1 MLQTDEILSTVRML
15 HAEHLDVRAVTLAL
29 NLNDC
34 ATPNVDQM
42 CKKVYHKIVSRARNL
57 VDVCDEVG
65 GKYGVPIT
73 NKRLAISPAATLLAG
88 HNTSAA
94 LALAQALDEAGKYC
108 RVDFVGGFS
117 ALVQKGVADGAKAL
131 IDSLPEV
138 LNQTSCVCASINAA
152 SRKAGI
158 NMDAVKR
165 LGEVIREIADADAK
179 NNGFAAAKLVVFAN
193 IPEDNPFMA
202 GAYMGAGEPEAA
214 INIGV
219 SGPGVVMS
227 ALQRRIASAK
237 ESGKKLTLSDLSE
250 EIKIA
255 SFRVTRIGELI
266 GREVAERLNTQFG
279 VVDLSLA
286 PTPAVGDSIGEILK
300 TLGLAHVGAPGST
313 AAIAMLND
321 AVKKGGL
328 FASGSVGGLSGAFI
342 PVSEDS
348 CLADDRR
355 LLRRARHDP
364 HPRRHASD
372 DDRRRHGGR
381 TRDRRHQQQD
391 DRDPTRPLPRQEG
404 GRVCDL
410 RRALWRLARH
420 AGAQRRRERRV
431 RQLRRTHPRAAPV
444 ARKLTR
450 SFRSSAYQNA
460 PVDSPVLNE
469 AATNGGVF

>member
-42 CKKVYHKIVSRARNL
+42 CKKVYHKVVSRARNL

-65 GKYGVPIT
+65 GKYGVPIM
-73 NKRLAISPAATLLAG
+73 NKRIAISPAAVLLSG

-94 LALAQALDEAGKYC
+94 LALAQALDEAGKHC

-117 ALVQKGVADGAKAL
+117 ALVQKGVADGARVL

-165 LGEVIREIADADAK
+165 MGEVIRDIADADVK
-179 NNGFAAAKLVVFAN
+179 NTGFAAAKLVVFAN

-219 SGPGVVMS
+219 SGPGVVSS
-227 ALQRRIASAK
+227 ALQRRIARAK
-237 ESGKKLTLSDLSE
+237 ETGKKLTLSDLSE

-300 TLGLAHVGAPGST
+300 ALGLAHVGAPGST

-348 CLADDRR
+348 CLADAAAQGHLTLEKLEAMTAVCSVGLDMILIPGDTPAATISGIMADELAIGVINNKTTATR
-355 LLRRARHDP
+355 LVPCPGKKAGEFVSFGGLFGASPVMQVRNVGV
-364 HPRRHASD
+364 SD
-372 DDRRRHGGR
+372 DFVNFGGR
-381 TRDRRHQQQD
+381 I
-391 DRDPTRPLPRQEG
+391 PAPLQSLG
-404 GRVCDL
+404 
-410 RRALWRLARH
+410 
-420 AGAQRRRERRV
+420 
-431 RQLRRTHPRAAPV
+431 
-444 ARKLTR
+444 
-450 SFRSSAYQNA
+450 N
-460 PVDSPVLNE
+460 
-469 AATNGGVF
+469 

>member
-34 ATPNVDQM
+34 ATPNVDHM
-42 CKKVYHKIVSRARNL
+42 CKKVYHKIVSRAKNL
-57 VDVCDEVG
+57 VDVCDEIG

-73 NKRLAISPAATLLAG
+73 NKRIAISPAAVLLSG
-88 HNTSAA
+88 HNTQAA

-117 ALVQKGVADGAKAL
+117 ALVQKGVADGARVL

-138 LNQTSCVCASINAA
+138 LNKTNCVCASVNAA

-165 LGEVIREIADADAK
+165 LGEVIREIADADKA
-179 NNGFAAAKLVVFAN
+179 NNGFASAKLVVFAN

-219 SGPGVVMS
+219 SGPGVVSS
-227 ALQRRIASAK
+227 ALQRRIAHAK
-237 ESGKKLTLSDLSE
+237 ETGKRLTLSDLSE

-266 GREVAERLNTQFG
+266 GREVAERLETQFG

-300 TLGLAHVGAPGST
+300 ALGLAHVGAPGST

-348 CLADDRR
+348 CLADAAAKGHLTIEKLEAMTAVCSVGLDMILIPGDTPPSTISGIMADELAIGVINNKTTATR
-355 LLRRARHDP
+355 LVPCPGKKAGDFVSFGGLFG
-364 HPRRHASD
+364 ASPVMQIRNVGASED
-372 DDRRRHGGR
+372 FVGFGGR
-381 TRDRRHQQQD
+381 I
-391 DRDPTRPLPRQEG
+391 PAPLQSLG
-404 GRVCDL
+404 
-410 RRALWRLARH
+410 
-420 AGAQRRRERRV
+420 
-431 RQLRRTHPRAAPV
+431 
-444 ARKLTR
+444 
-450 SFRSSAYQNA
+450 N
-460 PVDSPVLNE
+460 
-469 AATNGGVF
+469 